1 MASVGGLNTAP
12 ASLGPLARFDSLDEW
27 MVALARPTALKELAA
42 LLACAF
48 LAWLV
53 ARTISRVRRASDAS
67 SVFFGRH
74 VFDGVLFPLLL
85 LAFAYASQAFLSR
98 VFPLAVFKLAIPAL
112 LALAVIR
119 LGVKVL
125 QAAFK
130 DAPVVRALE
139 RTFSWLAWMAL
150 VLWVSGLLSILLQ
163 ELDDIKWKIGASTLS
178 VRTIMEGTVTACV
191 VLLIALWISAALET
205 RLLRAAT
212 GGELS
217 VRKAVSNAT
226 RVVLMFVGL
235 MVALS
240 AVGIDLTALSVL
252 GGAIG
257 VGVGL
262 GLQKLVSSYVSGFV
276 MLAERSVRIGD
287 NVRVDTFE
295 GRITDIRARYTVVR
309 ALSGRESIVPNE
321 MFISNRVENLSLA
334 DSQVLQATVVSVSYD
349 SDVDLVM
356 RLLTEAASAQ
366 ERVLSDPGPGVNLTN
381 FGPDGLEFTL
391 NYWMI
396 DPENGQQNLR
406 SLINLAVLRALRANG
421 IQIPFPQRVM
431 HASTPLA
438 SSMEK
443 MSQAMASRPDP
454 GDASALNKPADR
466 ATENARFAD
475 APAEG
480 GSKQS

>member
-1 MASVGGLNTAP
+1 MASVGGVNTAP

-27 MVALARPTALKELAA
+27 LAALTRPTALKELAV
-42 LLACAF
+42 LFACAV

-53 ARTISRVRRASDAS
+53 VRTISRVRRVNDAS
-67 SVFFGRH
+67 SVLFGEH
-74 VFDGVLFPLLL
+74 ILDGALFPLLL
-85 LAFAYASQAFLSR
+85 LAFAYAAQAFLSR

-119 LGVKVL
+119 MGVKVL

-178 VRTIMEGTVTACV
+178 VRTILEGTVTAGL

-262 GLQKLVSSYVSGFV
+262 G
-276 MLAERSVRIGD
+276 
-287 NVRVDTFE
+287 
-295 GRITDIRARYTVVR
+295 
-309 ALSGRESIVPNE
+309 
-321 MFISNRVENLSLA
+321 
-334 DSQVLQATVVSVSYD
+334 
-349 SDVDLVM
+349 
-356 RLLTEAASAQ
+356 
-366 ERVLSDPGPGVNLTN
+366 
-381 FGPDGLEFTL
+381 
-391 NYWMI
+391 
-396 DPENGQQNLR
+396 
-406 SLINLAVLRALRANG
+406 
-421 IQIPFPQRVM
+421 
-431 HASTPLA
+431 
-438 SSMEK
+438 
-443 MSQAMASRPDP
+443 
-454 GDASALNKPADR
+454 
-466 ATENARFAD
+466 
-475 APAEG
+475 
-480 GSKQS
+480 